1 MTGPRMYARCPE
13 SPDEAMQFDGTPECV
28 AALREWGADVTV
40 DDRGRWTLQSGDR
53 IRACWNL
60 DRGQWVLREPDGW
73 FSRITDEGF
82 RRSHVVEDEQ

>member
-1 MTGPRMYARCPE
+1 MYARCPE

-28 AALREWGADVTV
+28 AALREWGAEVMPDG
-40 DDRGRWTLQSGDR
+40 RGAWVVGMRCFARGWWPLYIGD
-53 IRACWNL
+53 
-60 DRGQWVLREPDGW
+60 WVLREPDGT